1 MFRAGLL
8 AGEMFRVLGTPKGHE
23 VSENIMK
30 NSLGFCFC
38 FLLILEFNVFVFPV
52 KQKIL
57 HTCLL
62 AFILT
67 SATICLILL
76 F

>member
-1 MFRAGLL
+1 MFRVGLL
-8 AGEMFRVLGTPKGHE
+8 AGEMFRVLVTPKGHD
-23 VSENIMK
+23 VNENVM
-30 NSLGFCFC
+30 NNCLVFF
-38 FLLILEFNVFVFPV
+38 FLILEFNVFVFPV

-67 SATICLILL
+67 SATNCLI
-76 F
+76 